1 VGVRQTHWIALTAL
15 SFVAAW
21 PGRSSAAA
29 SATLVFDEV
38 ACNLPDTADV
48 LPRLR
53 CGTVRVPRDHA
64 HPNGDTFAL
73 AVVVIASVQQPASAD
88 PVVYISGG
96 PGGPLTVYA
105 GHQARKPYAPGRDLI
120 LVDQRGTGQSEPDIC
135 RALNPRLL
143 RDTLAFAAG
152 AAPDAAKQRQADN
165 RACQASA
172 TARGI
177 DLTNFG
183 TSVTV
188 EDFEWVRR
196 ALGIK
201 QWNVYG
207 ESYGTTVAMT
217 FAAMHPDAV
226 RSLVLDSIYPPDPG
240 PLWSSTVADAR
251 RAFFAHCAADRACVA
266 AFPDLERTYTE
277 TLGRLRDSPLTLAMP
292 PELHL
297 PDNQVT
303 LTAPLFSLAV
313 AHLLYY
319 PPAYPTLP
327 AIIQSAHDGDG
338 RQAGA
343 AIGRILAGFAPLD
356 LGLQRSVECRDRPR
370 YRASLPTRADQLDAN
385 QLYGECEGWVPLGPA
400 PVLPLGT
407 KVPTLVLAGEF
418 DPVTRPAAS
427 RHVAELIGSAAH
439 WVGLPRV
446 GHNVHEFSPCSAGIA
461 SAFIAEPG
469 RTLDTACVERRP
481 PIQFTVPSQI
491 P

>member
-1 VGVRQTHWIALTAL
+1 VRQTHWIALTVL

-21 PGRSSAAA
+21 HVRLSAAA
-29 SATLVFDEV
+29 PVTPTFEET

-48 LPRLR
+48 LPRLL

-64 HPNGDTFAL
+64 RPDGDTFAL
-73 AVVVIASVQQPASAD
+73 AVVVIASVQQPALGD
-88 PVVYISGG
+88 PVVYVSGG
-96 PGGPLTVYA
+96 PGGPLTAHA

-120 LVDQRGTGQSEPDIC
+120 LVDQRGTGRSEPDIC

-143 RDTLAFAAG
+143 RNTLAFAAG
-152 AAPDAAKQRQADN
+152 ATPDVARQRQEDTQ
-165 RACQASA
+165 ACQASA

-217 FAAMHPDAV
+217 LAAMHPDAV

-240 PLWSSTVADAR
+240 PLWSSIVSDAR
-251 RAFFAHCAADRACVA
+251 RAFFAHCAADRACSS

-277 TLGRLRDSPLTLAMP
+277 TLGQLRDSPLTLAMP

-303 LTAPLFSLAV
+303 LTAPLFALAV

-319 PPAYPTLP
+319 PPTYPTLP
-327 AIIQSAHDGDG
+327 AIIQSVHDGDG
-338 RQAGA
+338 RHAGA
-343 AIGRILAGFAPLD
+343 AIGKILAGFASLD
-356 LGLQRSVECRDRPR
+356 VGLSRAVECRDRPR
-370 YRASLPTRADQLDAN
+370 YRASLPAGADQLDAN
-385 QLYGECEGWVPLGPA
+385 QLYGECDGWAPLGPA

-427 RHVAELIGSAAH
+427 RHVAELIGPVAH
-439 WVGLPRV
+439 WVGFPRV
-446 GHNVHEFSPCSAGIA
+446 GHNVHEFSPCGAGIA
-461 SAFIAEPG
+461 SAFIADPG
-469 RTLDTACVERRP
+469 HTPDTACVERRP
-481 PIQFTVPSQI
+481 PIQFTMPGQA

>member
-29 SATLVFDEV
+29 SATPVFDEV

-338 RQAGA
+338 RQVGA